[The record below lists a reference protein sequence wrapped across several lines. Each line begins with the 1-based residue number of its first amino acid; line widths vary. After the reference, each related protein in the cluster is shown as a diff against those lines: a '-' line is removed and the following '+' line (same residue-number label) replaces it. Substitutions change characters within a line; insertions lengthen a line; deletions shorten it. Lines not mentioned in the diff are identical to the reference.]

1 MLKDL
6 IRKIVKGT
14 LTAART
20 TGGEFLLRKTDF
32 GLVHVEYAVI
42 QKISARA
49 VAQIKGIH
57 ESEVII
63 EKTASNVTPFKIRLT
78 LTLEENFS
86 APRISQTADKAINDA
101 LNQSLQLMF
110 YVPVEVKVNQIK
122 KAAPPTRRRV
132 R

>member
-1 MLKDL
+1 MFKDFF
-6 IRKIVKGT
+6 RRIVKGT

-49 VAQIKGIH
+49 VAQVKGIR
-57 ESEVII
+57 EPEVIV
-63 EKTASNVTPFKIRLT
+63 EKTASSVTPFKISIMLT
-78 LTLEENFS
+78 LDEGYS
-86 APRISQTADKAINDA
+86 APRTREEVSTAINDA
-101 LNQSLQLMF
+101 LKNSLQLMF
-110 YVPVEVKVNQIK
+110 YVPVEVKVNRITQAVTPK
-122 KAAPPTRRRV
+122 RRRV

>member
-32 GLVHVEYAVI
+32 GLVHVEYSVI
-42 QKISARA
+42 QKISTRA

-57 ESEVII
+57 ESDVII
-63 EKTASNVTPFKIRLT
+63 EKTANSVTPFKIRLT
-78 LTLEENFS
+78 LTLDEGFS
-86 APRISQTADKAINDA
+86 APRTREAISTAINDA
-101 LNQSLQLMF
+101 LKNSLQLMF
-110 YVPVEVKVNQIK
+110 YVPVEVEVKQIT
-122 KAAPPTRRRV
+122 KAVTPTRRRV

>member
-32 GLVHVEYAVI
+32 GLVHVEYAII

-57 ESEVII
+57 ESDVII
-63 EKTASNVTPFKIRLT
+63 EKTASNVTPFKIQLT
-78 LTLEENFS
+78 LTLDEGFS
-86 APRISQTADKAINDA
+86 APRTREEVSTAINDA
-101 LNQSLQLMF
+101 LSQSLQLMF

-122 KAAPPTRRRV
+122 KAVTPTRRRV

>member
-20 TGGEFLLRKTDF
+20 SGGEFLLRKTDF

-49 VAQIKGIH
+49 VAQVKGIH
-57 ESEVII
+57 DADVIV
-63 EKTASNVTPFKIRLT
+63 EKTANSVTPFKISMT
-78 LTLEENFS
+78 LTLDEGFS
-86 APRISQTADKAINDA
+86 APRTREEISTAINDA
-101 LNQSLQLMF
+101 LRNSLQLMF
-110 YVPVEVKVNQIK
+110 YVPVEVKVNQIT
-122 KAAPPTRRRV
+122 KAVPPTRRRV